1 MTDGWEWNLVENS
14 YLCTR
19 QECEYD
25 NNSNLINKLTRMKNE
40 EKKKKLQPI
49 SDEMLEQ
56 ENGGL
61 THYSSSDPYE
71 CYGLSKE
78 ACQSKSICRWIN
90 YTLSC
95 GPKMDRPF

>member
-25 NNSNLINKLTRMKNE
+25 NNSNFINKLTRMKNE
-40 EKKKKLQPI
+40 EKKKLQPI

-56 ENGGL
+56 VNGGAG
-61 THYSSSDPYE
+61 SNGVNCS
-71 CYGLSKE
+71 GLSKK
-78 ACQSKSICRWIN
+78 ACESKSICYWNTQIC
-90 YTLSC
+90 Y
-95 GPKMDRPF
+95 PKGIGIF

>member
-40 EKKKKLQPI
+40 EKKKLQPI

-56 ENGGL
+56 VNGGAG
-61 THYSSSDPYE
+61 SNVSK
-71 CYGLSKE
+71 CYGLSKKE
-78 ACQSKSICRWIN
+78 CKSKSGCYWDNDTCQPGKII
-90 YTLSC
+90 T
-95 GPKMDRPF
+95 FF

>member
-25 NNSNLINKLTRMKNE
+25 NNSNFINKLTRMKNE
-40 EKKKKLQPI
+40 EKKKLQPI

-56 ENGGL
+56 VNGGAG
-61 THYSSSDPYE
+61 PYGPQ
-71 CYGLSKE
+71 CAGLSQK
-78 ACQSKSICRWIN
+78 ACESKSGCIWDNKICKQ
-90 YTLSC
+90 TQFSS
-95 GPKMDRPF
+95 F

>member
-25 NNSNLINKLTRMKNE
+25 NNSNFINKLTRMKNE
-40 EKKKKLQPI
+40 EKKKLQPI

-56 ENGGL
+56 VNGGAGS
-61 THYSSSDPYE
+61 YNPQE
-71 CYGLSKE
+71 CFVLSKKE
-78 ACQSKSICRWIN
+78 CKSKSGCYWDSQMCVPSG
-90 YTLSC
+90 YFY
-95 GPKMDRPF
+95 M